1 MYLAFHEYVSKAN
14 IIYRMDVVYYKFSNE
29 LLINSVYDL
38 L

>member
-1 MYLAFHEYVSKAN
+1 MYVAFHEYVSKTK
-14 IIYRMDVVYYKFSNE
+14 IIYRMDVVYYKFINE